1 MCGSTSLVPTLDLGH
16 SPPADGFLTAE
27 ALQQPETQYPL
38 KLLLCTACG
47 LSQLSYVVSPEILF
61 SDDYPYESSTSKYF
75 RDHFAG
81 MATDIS
87 SRFEFD
93 SNDMAVDIG
102 SNVGVLLGGFQT
114 AGLKVVGVEPVP
126 HLATKANDA
135 GVATLNSF
143 WDTNTASQ
151 IVSDHGKASVITTT
165 NVFAHVDDLDEFV
178 TNLKVILLTD
188 GVFVIEAPYFVE
200 LVNKMEYDT
209 IYHEHLSY
217 ILMSPLVKFFAKH
230 GLEVFDV
237 EQVPMHG
244 LSLRVF
250 VGFQG
255 QHPVS
260 GRVDDLVQLEANEGV
275 LNEAHLIDFSSQV
288 VAHKKQL
295 VDCLYELKSGGKTI
309 AAISAPA
316 KGNTLLNYCGLNT
329 DYIDFMTERAE
340 AKIGLFAPGTH
351 IPVVHDDMLDENPPD
366 YGLLLAWNLRDE
378 IIRNLKSFSGNGG
391 KFIVPMPELEII

>member
-1 MCGSTSLVPTLDLGH
+1 
-16 SPPADGFLTAE
+16 
-27 ALQQPETQYPL
+27 
-38 KLLLCTACG
+38 
-47 LSQLSYVVSPEILF
+47 
-61 SDDYPYESSTSKYF
+61 
-75 RDHFAG
+75 
-81 MATDIS
+81 
-87 SRFEFD
+87 
-93 SNDMAVDIG
+93 
-102 SNVGVLLGGFQT
+102 
-114 AGLKVVGVEPVP
+114 VVGVEPVA
-126 HLATKANDA
+126 HLAAKANDA
-135 GVATLNSF
+135 GVVTLNSF
-143 WDTNTASQ
+143 WDADTASQ
-151 IVSDHGKASVITTT
+151 IVAGHGEASVVTTT

-178 TNLKVILLTD
+178 ANLKTILRTN

-217 ILMSPLVKFFAKH
+217 ILMSPLVRFFAKH

-255 QHPVS
+255 QHEVS
-260 GRVDDLVQLEANEGV
+260 DSVDELVKLEGREGV
-275 LNEAHLIDFSSQV
+275 LTESRLIDFSWQV

-295 VDCLYELKSGGKTI
+295 VDCLYDLKSQGKSI

-329 DYIDFMTERAE
+329 DFIDYITERAE

-351 IPVVHDDMLDENPPD
+351 IPVVHDDMLDEDPPD

-378 IIRNLKSFSGNGG
+378 IIRNLKSFSSNGG
-391 KFIVPMPELEII
+391 TFIVPMPELEII